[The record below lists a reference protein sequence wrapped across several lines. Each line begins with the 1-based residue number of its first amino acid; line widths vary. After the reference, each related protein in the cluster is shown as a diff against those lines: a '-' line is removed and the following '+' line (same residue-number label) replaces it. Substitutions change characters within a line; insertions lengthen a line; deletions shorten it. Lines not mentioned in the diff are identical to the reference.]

1 MNDMKGQN
9 RIVLPDIINHS
20 YQRTL
25 NGNLLFYNIYDCL
38 LFFTIFC
45 VTQQKYPGIR
55 VYKLCLMPDHLHNS
69 SSASSKS
76 ELSAFT
82 QNYTSVFAREHN
94 EVCHEKGNVFHS
106 PFGSVPKKGDKK
118 ARSNLIYVDN
128 NPVERRLSNVAE
140 KYRWNFLAYAISDHP
155 FSEKLVIREASADMK
170 NAIRKVKSMH
180 RNGRYL
186 SYSLLKKI
194 FNPLAIK
201 EKNQL
206 VDFIITTYNVI
217 DYDRAIRFFGSYEKM
232 LEATHSVT
240 GSEYDLNEVFVG
252 KNDAVY
258 AKMTQL
264 LMNTGRF
271 KDIHDIFFLSK
282 EERFG
287 LLEYL
292 NGKTDATLEQIAKYL
307 HLPWRYSE

>member
-1 MNDMKGQN
+1 MKGQN
-9 RIVLPDIINHS
+9 RFVLPDIINHS

-25 NGNLLFYNIYDCL
+25 NGNLLFYNTFDSL

-55 VYKLCLMPDHLHNS
+55 VYKLCLMPDHIHNS
-69 SSASSKS
+69 SSASCKT

-94 EVCHEKGNVFHS
+94 EVCHEKGNVFKS

-128 NPVERRLSNVAE
+128 NPVERRLSDVAE
-140 KYRWNFLAYAISDHP
+140 QYRWNFLAYAVSDHP
-155 FSEKLVIREASADMK
+155 FSERLIIREASSDMK
-170 NAIRKVKSMH
+170 RAVKQVKSMYDDC
-180 RNGRYL
+180 RYL
-186 SYSLLKKI
+186 SYALLKKL
-194 FNPLAIK
+194 FKPLVYK
-201 EKNQL
+201 EKLQL
-206 VDFIITTYNVI
+206 VDYIISTYNVI
-217 DYDRAIRFFGSYEKM
+217 DYDGAIRFFGSYEKM

-252 KNDAVY
+252 KNDSVY
-258 AKMTQL
+258 ALMTQL

-271 KDIHDIFFLSK
+271 KDIHDIFSLSK
-282 EERFG
+282 EERFS

-292 NGKTDATLEQIAKYL
+292 NEKTDATLEQIAKFL
-307 HLPWRYSE
+307 HLPWTYSK